1 MAHRLTIAALV
12 AFAVAAPAQAQAQA
26 QAQEQTLAALT
37 PQLDAGFQSFAEARH
52 VPGLVWGIVKDGALV
67 HVRGIG
73 VQDLE
78 GRRPVTPASRFRI
91 ASMSKAFTALTILSL
106 RDEGR
111 LGLDD
116 LAETHVPE
124 MRNWIYPTKDSPRIR
139 VRDLLHHVGG
149 LVEDD
154 PWGDRQTSLP
164 GADFTAMLA
173 AGVPFSRV
181 PQEAQEYSNF
191 GYATLGRI
199 IANISGK
206 PFEQAIAERI
216 FQPLGMTHTGYDVF
230 ASPQAERALGYRFE
244 EGAFKR
250 EPDMAA
256 GAFGAMGG
264 IETTAQDY
272 GRYVAWLLD
281 AWPARDDDDSGPIA
295 RSSVRSLVQGLNFV
309 RFGQRNAGLGPPCTQ
324 AVAYAMGFRMISDC
338 DVGEYMTHTGGYPGY
353 GSVLILMPESG
364 IGIFAF
370 ANHTYSAPVAPAY
383 AAMKALKD
391 AGLAPARA
399 TPISP
404 AVARAHADA
413 AKVWAAAD
421 ILAANPNLAM
431 NMLLDRGVP
440 EWRLLITRLKTQLGT
455 CTPTAAPMPT
465 GRLTARFSWPCE
477 RGTLKGSFMLAPT
490 HPPTIQQLR
499 FQAE

>member
-1 MAHRLTIAALV
+1 MVRILTIPALV
-12 AFAVAAPAQAQAQA
+12 AFAVAAPAHA
-26 QAQEQTLAALT
+26 QTLEVLT
-37 PQLDAGFQSFAEARH
+37 PQLDAAFQSYAEAQH
-52 VPGLVWGIVKDGALV
+52 VPGLVWGIVKDGQLV
-67 HVRGIG
+67 HVKGIG
-73 VQDLE
+73 VQTLE
-78 GRRPVTPASRFRI
+78 GRQPVTASSRFRI

-124 MRNWIYPTKDSPRIR
+124 LKNWTYPTKDSPKIR

-164 GADFTAMLA
+164 EADFTAMLA

-199 IANISGK
+199 ITNVSAK
-206 PFEQAIAERI
+206 PFEQAVAERV
-216 FQPLGMTHTGYDVF
+216 FHPLGMASTGYDVF

-272 GRYVAWLLD
+272 ARYVAWLLS
-281 AWPARDDDDSGPIA
+281 AWPARDDPENGPVA

-309 RFGQRNAGLGPPCTQ
+309 RLGERRADAGPPCAQ

-353 GSVLILMPESG
+353 GSVLMMLPESG
-364 IGIFAF
+364 IGVFAF
-370 ANHTYSAPVAPAY
+370 ANRTYSAPIVPAY
-383 AAMKALKD
+383 SAM
-391 AGLAPARA
+391 
-399 TPISP
+399 
-404 AVARAHADA
+404 
-413 AKVWAAAD
+413 
-421 ILAANPNLAM
+421 
-431 NMLLDRGVP
+431 
-440 EWRLLITRLKTQLGT
+440 
-455 CTPTAAPMPT
+455 
-465 GRLTARFSWPCE
+465 
-477 RGTLKGSFMLAPT
+477 
-490 HPPTIQQLR
+490 
-499 FQAE
+499 

>member
-1 MAHRLTIAALV
+1 MVYQLTIAALV
-12 AFAVAAPAQAQAQA
+12 AFAVAAPVSS
-26 QAQEQTLAALT
+26 QTLEALT
-37 PQLDAGFQSFAEARH
+37 PQLDAAFQSYAEAQH
-52 VPGLVWGIVKDGALV
+52 VPGLVWGIVKDGQLV
-67 HVRGIG
+67 HVRGFG
-73 VQDLE
+73 VQDLDA
-78 GRRPVTPASRFRI
+78 RRPVTSTSRFRI

-116 LAETHVPE
+116 LAESHVPE
-124 MRNWIYPTKDSPRIR
+124 LKNWTYPTKDSPKIR

-164 GADFTAMLA
+164 EADFTAMLA

-199 IANISGK
+199 ITNVSGQ
-206 PFEQAIAERI
+206 PFEQTVAARI
-216 FQPLGMTHTGYDVF
+216 FQPLGMTSTGYDVF
-230 ASPQAERALGYRFE
+230 ASPQAGRALGYRFE
-244 EGAFKR
+244 EGEYKR

-272 GRYVAWLLD
+272 GRYVAWLLNG
-281 AWPARDDDDSGPIA
+281 WPARDDAETGPIA

-309 RFGQRNAGLGPPCTQ
+309 RFGQRRADLGPPCAQ

-353 GSVLILMPESG
+353 GSVLILLPESG
-364 IGIFAF
+364 IGVFAF
-370 ANHTYSAPVAPAY
+370 ANRTYGAPVAPAY
-383 AAMKALKD
+383 GAIKALKD

-399 TPISP
+399 IPITP

-413 AKVWAAAD
+413 ANIWAAAD
-421 ILAANPNLAM
+421 IMAARPNLAM
-431 NMLLDRGVP
+431 NMLLDRGAP
-440 EWRLLITRLKTQLGT
+440 EWRLLITRLKAELGA
-455 CTPTAAPMPT
+455 CTPSAAPTPT
-465 GRLTARFSWPCE
+465 GRLTASFIWPCE

-490 HPPTIQQLR
+490 NPPTIQQLR

>member
-1 MAHRLTIAALV
+1 LVHTLTIAALV
-12 AFAVAAPAQAQAQA
+12 AFAVAAPADA
-26 QAQEQTLAALT
+26 QTLDALT
-37 PQLDAGFQSFAEARH
+37 PQLDAAFQNYAEAQH
-52 VPGLVWGIVKDGALV
+52 VPGLVWGIVKDGQLV
-67 HVRGIG
+67 HMRGIG

-78 GRRPVTPASRFRI
+78 GRQPVTAASRFRI

-106 RDEGR
+106 GDEGR

-116 LAETHVPE
+116 LAESHVPE
-124 MRNWIYPTKDSPRIR
+124 MKGWTYPTKDSPKIR

-154 PWGDRQTSLP
+154 PWGDRQTSL
-164 GADFTAMLA
+164 AEANFTAMLA

-199 IANISGK
+199 ITNISGK

-216 FQPLGMTHTGYDVF
+216 FQPLGMASTGYDVF

-244 EGAFKR
+244 EGQFKR

-272 GRYVAWLLD
+272 ARYVAWLLS
-281 AWPARDDDDSGPIA
+281 AWPARDDPETGPIA

-309 RFGQRNAGLGPPCTQ
+309 RFGVRRVDLGPPCAQ

-338 DVGEYMTHTGGYPGY
+338 DVGDYMTHTGGYPGY
-353 GSVLILMPESG
+353 GSVLMMLPESG

-370 ANHTYSAPVAPAY
+370 ANRTYSAPVAPTY
-383 AAMKALKD
+383 AAMKALKE

-399 TPISP
+399 TPITP
-404 AVARAHADA
+404 AVAGAHADA
-413 AKVWAAAD
+413 AKVWAAGD
-421 ILAANPNLAM
+421 ILAAKPNLAM
-431 NMLLDRGVP
+431 NMLLDRGAP
-440 EWRLLITRLKTQLGT
+440 EWRLLLTRLKAELGT
-455 CTPTAAPMPT
+455 CTPTASPIPS
-465 GRLTARFSWPCE
+465 GRLTASFRWPCE
-477 RGTLKGSFMLAPT
+477 RGALKGSFMLAPT
-490 HPPTIQQLR
+490 NPPTIQQLR

>member
-1 MAHRLTIAALV
+1 MVHTLTIAALV
-12 AFAVAAPAQAQAQA
+12 AIAVAAPAKA
-26 QAQEQTLAALT
+26 QTLDALT
-37 PQLDAGFQSFAEARH
+37 PQLDAAFQNYAEDQH
-52 VPGLVWGIVKDGALV
+52 VPGLVWGIVKDGQLV

-78 GRRPVTPASRFRI
+78 TRQPATAASRFRI

-116 LAETHVPE
+116 LAESHVPE
-124 MRNWIYPTKDSPRIR
+124 LKDWTYPTKDSPKIR

-154 PWGDRQTSLP
+154 PWGDRQTSLAE
-164 GADFTAMLA
+164 ADFTAMLA

-199 IANISGK
+199 ITNISGK
-206 PFEQAIAERI
+206 PFEQAVAERI
-216 FQPLGMTHTGYDVF
+216 FQPLGMASTGYDVF
-230 ASPQAERALGYRFE
+230 SSPQTERALGYRFE
-244 EGAFKR
+244 EGQFKR

-272 GRYVAWLLD
+272 ARYVAWLLS
-281 AWPARDDDDSGPIA
+281 AWPARDDPESGPIA

-309 RFGQRNAGLGPPCTQ
+309 RFGARRADLGPPCAQ

-338 DVGEYMTHTGGYPGY
+338 DVGDYMTHTGGYPGY
-353 GSVLILMPESG
+353 GSVLIMLPESG

-370 ANHTYSAPVAPAY
+370 ANRTYSAPVAPAY

-391 AGLAPARA
+391 AGLAPARS
-399 TPISP
+399 TPITP
-404 AVARAHADA
+404 AVAGAHADA
-413 AKVWAAAD
+413 AKVWATGD
-421 ILAANPNLAM
+421 ILAARPNLAM
-431 NMLLDRGVP
+431 NMLLDRDVP
-440 EWRLLITRLKTQLGT
+440 EWRLLLTRLKAELGA

-465 GRLTARFSWPCE
+465 GRLTANFRWPCE
-477 RGTLKGSFMLAPT
+477 RGALKGSFMLAPT
-490 HPPTIQQLR
+490 NPPTIQQLR